1 MKPLRPSLPA
11 AKRLLQS
18 ERARVLG
25 IIAIANLPLVL
36 LALLSIWRLAAEAQD
51 QMVDEQTT
59 VARVAG
65 AAANSFV
72 DASVSTVR
80 SVAVAPVLTNR
91 ASSSEIESFLQRL
104 LRENP
109 NWDFGGLFGSDGSA
123 IAGAGMAPGTP
134 NVADH
139 GYFQQAM
146 STGQTTISGAFV
158 SHLRNL
164 PIVVLAEPVDF
175 VDGSRGVLAV
185 GLSSTR
191 LAASLQQLVDSPNT
205 WVAVVDAQGQAFVH
219 PDLAV
224 TASLM
229 SLRGRPGVDAA
240 LAGNTG
246 SQFVD
251 ESGLIV
257 AYSPVESAG
266 WAVLIAKPAGTALD
280 LMRRQV
286 TIGLGLFT
294 LAGTLA
300 LLIGWYLG
308 GRLSRSYQR
317 EREARGQAESA
328 AIALQRVTLESER
341 GRRFLEQLI
350 ETAPIA
356 IAILKGPSHEYVV
369 RNARYQHLFP
379 IVAENDGTLAAVNAL
394 VDPDTVLHTADEV
407 YATGESAML
416 TDHELRPSPE
426 AASQEPRY
434 VTIALARYGDAE
446 GVLLVAV
453 ETTDEVLSRRRSERE
468 KDEFLSTA
476 AHELKTPLAALLL
489 ATQMVERMLARGP
502 IDPARLE
509 RTVANISTQVGRA
522 SRLIADLLDV
532 SRIRAGSLQL
542 RIEGIDLVDLV
553 NAAVEQ
559 RRDALPEGSGHQIR
573 FVRPEDGAPIVVPG
587 DESRL
592 DQVFTNLL
600 SNAVK
605 YSPQGGVIEVRVTR
619 RGSDVVVEVAD
630 HGMGIPESDRESVF
644 APFGRTAE
652 AQQSGVEGTGLGLY
666 ITRRIVE
673 AHGGTIAVTDT
684 PGGGATFGVSLS
696 TNGEPLVSEEE
707 LAKTA

>member
-1 MKPLRPSLPA
+1 
-11 AKRLLQS
+11 
-18 ERARVLG
+18 VLG
-25 IIAIANLPLVL
+25 IIGIANLPLVL
-36 LALLSIWRLAAEAQD
+36 LALLSIWRLAAEAQE
-51 QMVDEQTT
+51 QMVDEQTA
-59 VARVAG
+59 VARVA
-65 AAANSFV
+65 AAAAGSFV

-80 SVAVAPVLTNR
+80 SVAVAPELMNR
-91 ASSSEIESFLQRL
+91 SGSSEADLFLQRL
-104 LRENP
+104 LHENP
-109 NWDFGGLFGSDGSA
+109 NWEFCGLFASDGSA
-123 IAGAGMAPGTP
+123 VAGAGIAPDPT

-139 GYFQQAM
+139 GYFQQAL
-146 STGQTTISGAFV
+146 STGRTTISGAFV
-158 SHLRNL
+158 SRLRNV
-164 PIVVLAEPVDF
+164 PIVVVAEPVDF
-175 VDGSRGVLAV
+175 TDGGRGVLAI

-191 LAASLQQLVDSPNT
+191 LAANLKQLVDGPAT

-219 PDLAV
+219 PDPAI
-224 TASLM
+224 TASLTSM
-229 SLRGRPGVDAA
+229 RGRPGVEAA
-240 LAGNTG
+240 LAGNSG

-286 TIGLGLFT
+286 TIGLGLFA
-294 LAGTLA
+294 LAAALA

-317 EREARGQAESA
+317 EREARAQAESA

-356 IAILKGPSHEYVV
+356 IAILKGPTHEYVA
-369 RNARYQHLFP
+369 RNARYQNLFP
-379 IVAENDGTLAAVNAL
+379 VAVDQEGTLAAVDGL
-394 VDPDTVLHTADEV
+394 VNPDTVLRAADEV
-407 YATGESAML
+407 YATGAPAML
-416 TDHELRPSPE
+416 TDCELRPSSE
-426 AASQEPRY
+426 ATIQEPRY
-434 VTIALARYGDAE
+434 ITIALARYGDAE

-453 ETTDEVLSRRRSERE
+453 ETTDEVLLRHRSERE

-542 RIEGIDLVDLV
+542 RIDVVDLLDLV

-559 RRDALPEGSGHQIR
+559 QRDALPEGSGHQIT

-605 YSPQGGVIEVRVTR
+605 YSPRGGLIEVRVTR
-619 RGSDVVVEVAD
+619 RGSDVVVAVAD

-684 PGGGATFGVSLS
+684 PGGGATFVVSLS
-696 TNGEPLVSEEE
+696 TTGEALVSEEE
-707 LAKTA
+707 LARTA